1 MMQPFSYDALPMR
14 VRFGEKALEQLPGEL
29 EELGVSRTVVLTTP
43 REQAFGE
50 QVDELLGP
58 VGLGVYPHA
67 AMHVPVSTADAACAY
82 IAEVGA
88 DSVVCLGGGSTV
100 GLGKA
105 VALRTGLPIIAVP
118 TTYAGSEMTP
128 VWGLTEDGIKR
139 TGRDRRVLPTSVI
152 YDPTLSTGLPVEVSV
167 TSGFNAIAHAVEGLY
182 APDASPIISL
192 MAAEGVAHMLTAL
205 PAIVADPADLQA
217 RSDALYAAWLCG
229 AVLGA
234 TTMGLHHKLCHI
246 LGGTFDLP
254 HADTHSVVLPYV
266 MAFNLSAAPAADD
279 ALVRA
284 TGTDSPAT
292 LVRELEQSLGIVGS
306 LAELGMP
313 ESGIDEVIRQA
324 LAAPYSNPRQVTEAD
339 LRTLVT
345 AAFTGSPIG

>member
-1 MMQPFSYDALPMR
+1 MQPFSYDALPMR

-29 EELGVSRTVVLTTP
+29 VALGVSRAVVLTTP
-43 REQAFGE
+43 REQTFGE
-50 QVDELLGP
+50 RVLELLGP
-58 VGLGVYPHA
+58 AGLGVYPHA

-82 IAEVGA
+82 ITEVGA

-139 TGRDRRVLPTSVI
+139 TGRDRRVLPASVI
-152 YDPTLSTGLPVEVSV
+152 YDPTLSTGLPVGVSV
-167 TSGFNAIAHAVEGLY
+167 TSGFNAVAHAVEGLY

-192 MAAEGVAHMLTAL
+192 MAAEGVARMLTAL
-205 PAIVADPADLQA
+205 PAIAADPSDPEA

-266 MAFNLSAAPAADD
+266 MAFNLPAAPSAAAALMRATDVASPAA
-279 ALVRA
+279 R
-284 TGTDSPAT
+284 
-292 LVRELEQSLGIVGS
+292 VRELERSLGVVGS
-306 LAELGMP
+306 LADLGMP

-324 LAAPYSNPRQVTEAD
+324 TAAPYSNPRQVTEAD
-339 LRTLVT
+339 LRALVT
-345 AAFTGSPIG
+345 AAFTGSPVD